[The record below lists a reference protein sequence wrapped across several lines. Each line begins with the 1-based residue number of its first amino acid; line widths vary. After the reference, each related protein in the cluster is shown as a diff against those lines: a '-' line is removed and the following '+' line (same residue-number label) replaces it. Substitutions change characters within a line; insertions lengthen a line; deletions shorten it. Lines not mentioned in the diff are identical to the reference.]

1 MAIDFTLT
9 PEQKVIRLGA
19 RDFAQTVLAPIVQA
33 VDEEPDPLR
42 AFQMMKPAYVE
53 ASKRGMAW
61 AMPLRCSIT
70 RSTRRPNYLGG
81 PFGYA
86 SSRIFC

>member
-9 PEQKVIRLGA
+9 PEQKLIQLGA

-42 AFQMMKPAYVE
+42 GFQMMKPAYVE
-53 ASKRGMAW
+53 ASRRGMPWMQCRAGGD
-61 AMPLRCSIT
+61 
-70 RSTRRPNYLGG
+70 TRRCDALHLGG
-81 PFGYA
+81 
-86 SSRIFC
+86 REE